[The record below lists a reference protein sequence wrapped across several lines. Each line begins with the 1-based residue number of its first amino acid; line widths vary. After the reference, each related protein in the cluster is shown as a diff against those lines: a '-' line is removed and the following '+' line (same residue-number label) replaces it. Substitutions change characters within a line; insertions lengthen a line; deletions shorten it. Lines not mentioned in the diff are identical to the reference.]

1 MCVRA
6 YMWGELYEYWLEKIR
21 ERERKKEEERNRHE
35 GTIHSSNDARESSR
49 NEEGSHVYTGT
60 EW

>member
-6 YMWGELYEYWLEKIR
+6 YMWGEWYEYWLERIR
-21 ERERKKEEERNRHE
+21 RREKKEEESKKHE
-35 GTIHSSNDARESSR
+35 GSVHPSNDARESSR